1 MSSSSVI
8 LPHARDARF
17 AAGDEVLLWLSS
29 EVHMLVP
36 LVDAFAREPV
46 TMPRAIAST
55 PRNRPVSSVSAACS
69 PISGTICSST
79 GAVGS

>member
-8 LPHARDARF
+8 PPHARDARL
-17 AAGDEVLLWLSS
+17 AAGDEELLWLSN
-29 EVHMLVP
+29 VAQMLVP

-69 PISGTICSST
+69 PISGTICTST
-79 GAVGS
+79 GAVAS